1 MDFLFTI
8 FNTLVF
14 QPFFNILILLYQYIP
29 GRDFGVAVI
38 ALTLL
43 IRAALYP
50 VTAYGVK
57 VQKRM
62 ADLQPKIEEIKERFK
77 NSKQEQGRATM
88 ELYKQEGV
96 NPFAGIFPLLIQLPI
111 FIALFQLFGKEID
124 PEKFELLYFFVPNP
138 GMIDPTF
145 LGILNLGEASFVVAL
160 FAGAFQF
167 IQSKQAAPPRSKKKP
182 KKDGPDF
189 ASMMQTQMIYVFPL
203 FTVFIVARFP
213 SALGVYWIVTSLFT
227 IGQHWY
233 MTRKPEARS
242 APPETPQRVESLP
255 AARPPAVRPADEPDG
270 QGQAGETNSEE
281 ENSKFKTV

>member
-1 MDFLFTI
+1 MDFIVNI

-14 QPFFNILILLYQYIP
+14 QPLFNTLILLFQYIP
-29 GRDFGVAVI
+29 PRDFGIAVI

-43 IRAALYP
+43 IRIALYP

-57 VQKRM
+57 AQKAM

-77 NSKQEQGRATM
+77 HDKTEQGRATM
-88 ELYKQEGV
+88 ALYKQEGV

-111 FIALFQLFGKEID
+111 FIALFQLFGKELD
-124 PEKFELLYFFVPNP
+124 AERFEMLYSFVPNP

-145 LGILNLGEASFVVAL
+145 FGILNLGEASFVVAL
-160 FAGAFQF
+160 LAGVFQF
-167 IQSKQAAPPRSKKKP
+167 IQSKQAALPRSKKKS

-227 IGQHWY
+227 IGQHWH
-233 MTRKPEARS
+233 MTRK
-242 APPETPQRVESLP
+242 SLP
-255 AARPPAVRPADEPDG
+255 SSHPPDG
-270 QGQAGETNSEE
+270 QGQGQGDKTSIQPNGPGTSSKEE
-281 ENSKFKTV
+281 DSKLKTI